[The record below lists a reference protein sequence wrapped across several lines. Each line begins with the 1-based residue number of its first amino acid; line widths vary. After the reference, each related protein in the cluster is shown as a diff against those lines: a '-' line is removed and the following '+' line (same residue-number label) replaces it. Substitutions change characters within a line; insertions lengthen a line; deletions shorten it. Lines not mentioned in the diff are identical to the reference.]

1 MIIPNI
7 LNSFKNWSNK
17 SQAAIDPKTPSNE
30 KIIATGAGDKFC
42 WANIWSIKAIP
53 LDKTPAYK
61 SSVISIDITFNEI
74 NSKEKAGTN
83 EIIDAVK
90 HWNVAIEIG

>member
-61 SSVISIDITFNEI
+61 TSI
-74 NSKEKAGTN
+74 NSMERTVKDIYSNAKAGTN
-83 EIIDAVK
+83 ENSDAVK
-90 HWNVAIEIG
+90 HWNVAIEIW